1 MNTSHR
7 IYARAVYLQEVWTS
21 AFRVRGVAP
30 HGVAPD
36 TVSFRYDINNI
47 ISYLIGNIRCLGSLT
62 VGVRDAADFLTG
74 TDLANDV
81 VSSIGNIQIPG
92 SINCNTG
99 GDVEPCT
106 GGSSAIRG
114 VAGDPI
120 CLTNYSGDVAR
131 SVNLV

>member
-1 MNTSHR
+1 MPELFTCRKCGQVHFGC
-7 IYARAVYLQEVWTS
+7 VVWL
-21 AFRVRGVAP
+21 RMELP
-30 HGVAPD
+30 QI
-36 TVSFRYDINNI
+36 SFRYDINNI

-74 TDLANDV
+74 TDLANYV

-120 CLTNYSGDVAR
+120 CLTNYSGDIAR